1 MNALQQR
8 YDAVVIG
15 SGPNGLGAAI
25 TIAQTGQSV
34 LVIEGRETI
43 GGGTRTEELT
53 LPGFLHDVC
62 SAVHPMAVWSPFFRS
77 LPLAQ
82 HGLEWI
88 HPPIPL
94 AHPLDDGSTVVVKRS
109 VEATAGNLGEDGKS
123 YRRLMQPILDA
134 WTELEPILLGYS
146 RIPKAPFAT
155 ARFGMQAM
163 RSASGFARSRFRG
176 ERARAVFA
184 GCAAHSILPLEKS
197 PSAAFGLIFA
207 ATAHAVGWP
216 IPRGGSRKISDA
228 LASYFRSM
236 GGEIVTGMM
245 VDSLEELPAAKMI
258 LCDVGPRQLVRIA
271 KNRLPNGFC
280 EELGRFRYGPGVCK
294 MDWALNGAIPWR
306 AEECAR
312 AGTVHVG
319 GTLEE
324 IEASECAPWSRQI
337 CEKPF
342 VLVAQPTVFDGTR
355 APTGKHVAWAYCH
368 VPNGSNADM
377 TKQIEEQIERFAPG
391 FRGRILRRSVLT
403 TSQMEARNPNL
414 IGGDVTGGSSD
425 LRQLYFRPTWRQ
437 YRTPAKGLY
446 ICSASTF
453 PGGGVHGICGHLAA
467 KAALRDFNRS

>member
-1 MNALQQR
+1 
-8 YDAVVIG
+8 
-15 SGPNGLGAAI
+15 
-25 TIAQTGQSV
+25 
-34 LVIEGRETI
+34 
-43 GGGTRTEELT
+43 
-53 LPGFLHDVC
+53 
-62 SAVHPMAVWSPFFRS
+62 
-77 LPLAQ
+77 
-82 HGLEWI
+82 
-88 HPPIPL
+88 
-94 AHPLDDGSTVVVKRS
+94 
-109 VEATAGNLGEDGKS
+109 
-123 YRRLMQPILDA
+123 
-134 WTELEPILLGYS
+134 
-146 RIPKAPFAT
+146 
-155 ARFGMQAM
+155 
-163 RSASGFARSRFRG
+163 
-176 ERARAVFA
+176 
-184 GCAAHSILPLEKS
+184 
-197 PSAAFGLIFA
+197 
-207 ATAHAVGWP
+207 
-216 IPRGGSRKISDA
+216 
-228 LASYFRSM
+228 
-236 GGEIVTGMM
+236 
-245 VDSLEELPAAKMI
+245 
-258 LCDVGPRQLVRIA
+258 
-271 KNRLPNGFC
+271 
-280 EELGRFRYGPGVCK
+280 

>member
-1 MNALQQR
+1 MTALR
-8 YDAVVIG
+8 EHYDAVVIG
-15 SGPNGLGAAI
+15 AGPNGLAAAI
-25 TIAQTGQSV
+25 TVAQTGRSV
-34 LVIEGRETI
+34 VVIEGRETI

-62 SAVHPMAVWSPFFRS
+62 SGVHPMAVMSPFFRS

-94 AHPLDDGSTVVVKRS
+94 AHPLDDGSAVVVERS
-109 VEATAGNLGEDGKS
+109 VEATSANLGDDGAS
-123 YRRLMQPILDA
+123 YRRVMQPILDA
-134 WTELEPILLGYS
+134 WTDLEPLLLGYT
-146 RIPKAPFAT
+146 RIPKAPFAA
-155 ARFGMQAM
+155 ARFGMQAL
-163 RSASGFARSRFRG
+163 RSASGFARSKFRG

-184 GCAAHSILPLEKS
+184 GCAAHSILPLENS
-197 PSAAFGLIFA
+197 PTAAFGLVFA
-207 ATAHAVGWP
+207 LTAHCVGWP

-228 LASYFRSM
+228 LASYLRSL

-245 VDSLEELPAAKMI
+245 VESVEELPAARMI
-258 LCDVGPRQLVRIA
+258 LCDAGPRQVA
-271 KNRLPNGFC
+271 KMAKSRLPSGFC
-280 EELGRFRYGPGVCK
+280 AELERFRYGPGVCK
-294 MDWALNGAIPWR
+294 MDWALDGPIPWK
-306 AEECAR
+306 AKECAR

-324 IEASECAPWSRQI
+324 VEASERAPWKGEI

-342 VLVAQPTVFDGTR
+342 VLVAQPTLFDGTR

-368 VPNGSNADM
+368 VPNSSNADM
-377 TKQIEEQIERFAPG
+377 TEQIESQIERFAPG
-391 FRGRILRRSVLT
+391 FRGRILKRSVLT

-414 IGGDVTGGSSD
+414 VGGDVTGGSSD
-425 LRQLYFRPTWRQ
+425 LRQLYFRPTWRR

-467 KAALRDFNRS
+467 KAALRNMN